1 MSQNTPQKKLCKGYL
16 TEKNSDQLT
25 EIIWHERDHI
35 AKEKEPTSVQQS
47 YLFIV
52 LAEEKKRREIL
63 NWRYFQMFD

>member
-16 TEKNSDQLT
+16 TEKNSDHLT

-47 YLFIV
+47 DIFSLF
-52 LAEEKKRREIL
+52 
-63 NWRYFQMFD
+63 